1 MLRCTALHLQR
12 TYIAENATLAPTSAP
27 PQSSAFSKLK
37 SASSKSFKD
46 SQSDETRLRDARCI
60 PAEIRKKINGEID
73 VENFS
78 TSMFDMAQRKCFTTI
93 FDHIFVPFVSSDAY
107 SSVMK
112 ATRQKHVA
120 ATDFEYFEWLGRG
133 GYGVV
138 IHVRKRSTGKH
149 YALKIQPK
157 RALLETYFDDFTRL
171 DSERTVFAAAQHPFI
186 VSMDYAFQSDGLV
199 FLALKLATAGTL
211 SQALRMKMKH
221 DGRGLPERSV
231 RFYTAEI
238 CMALEHLHE
247 LGIMYRDLKPSNV
260 LLHKDGHCYL
270 ADMGAVCEFGGNLFK
285 TQSAKTA
292 QRLAPAAPT
301 QRRHSVMGTPGYAAS
316 PFLTRSVVFRL
327 RAQPRAAALAH
338 RIPLPTVPGTEP
350 RNCAGTSRPRLHV
363 CCSPATSQVRAR
375 ATPRPSISGRWA

>member
-1 MLRCTALHLQR
+1 MGQHLLGQFTREQSKRSLPALLCWIDIQSFKTIETQALLRCTALHLHR

-37 SASSKSFKD
+37 SASFKD

-73 VENFS
+73 VEKFS
-78 TSMFDMAQRKCFTTI
+78 ASMFDMAQRKCFTTI

-120 ATDFEYFEWLGRG
+120 ASDFEYFEWLGRG

-211 SQALRMKMKH
+211 SQALRIKMKR

-231 RFYTAEI
+231 RFYIAEI

-316 PFLTRSVVFRL
+316 PFLTRSVVIPT
-327 RAQPRAAALAH
+327 AYSAA
-338 RIPLPTVPGTEP
+338 RRGP
-350 RNCAGTSRPRLHV
+350 CAPNTAPHCVGN
-363 CCSPATSQVRAR
+363 
-375 ATPRPSISGRWA
+375 

>member
-1 MLRCTALHLQR
+1 MLGQFTREKSKSSLPALLCWIDIQSFKTIETQALLRCTALHLQK
-12 TYIAENATLAPTSAP
+12 TYIAEGATLAPTSAP
-27 PQSSAFSKLK
+27 PQTNAFAKLA
-37 SASSKSFKD
+37 SASSSLGSKAFKD
-46 SQSDETRLRDARCI
+46 AVQDETRPRDPRCI
-60 PAEIRKKINGEID
+60 PAEIRRKINTDIE
-73 VENFS
+73 VESFS
-78 TSMFDMAQRKCFTTI
+78 TSMFDAAQRKCFTTI
-93 FDHIFVPFVSSDAY
+93 YDQIFVRFVSSDAY
-107 SSVMK
+107 SSVAK
-112 ATRQKHVA
+112 ATRQKHVT

-157 RALLETYFDDFTRL
+157 RALLETYYDDFTRL

-186 VSMDYAFQSDGLV
+186 VSMDYAFQSGGLV

-211 SQALRMKMKH
+211 SQALRMKMKR

-260 LLHKDGHCYL
+260 LLHRDGHCYL

-292 QRLAPAAPT
+292 QRLVPAAPT
-301 QRRHSVMGTPGYAAS
+301 QRRHSVMGTPG
-316 PFLTRSVVFRL
+316 
-327 RAQPRAAALAH
+327 
-338 RIPLPTVPGTEP
+338 
-350 RNCAGTSRPRLHV
+350 
-363 CCSPATSQVRAR
+363 
-375 ATPRPSISGRWA
+375 